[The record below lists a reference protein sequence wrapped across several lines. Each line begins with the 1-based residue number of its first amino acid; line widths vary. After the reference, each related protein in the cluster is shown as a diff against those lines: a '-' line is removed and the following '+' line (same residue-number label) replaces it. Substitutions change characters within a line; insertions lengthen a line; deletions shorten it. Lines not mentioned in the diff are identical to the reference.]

1 MGKGPIYTPK
11 FRVSYANVFEAKK
24 NELNGEMEYS
34 VVCLFKK
41 DENLD
46 VLKAAALEAVQ
57 KKWGT
62 NEAAWPNIRK
72 AFRDQ
77 SELWTKKNEK
87 GELIPTPGTEK
98 GAFFIRLKSKQK
110 PGVLNQQA
118 KPILDESQFYSGCW
132 AHATVTCYAYD
143 AKGNK
148 GYAFG
153 LQNIQKLEEGE
164 PLSGRA
170 KAEDEFQAI
179 EGVAEN
185 NGPVT
190 ASSIF

>member
-1 MGKGPIYTPK
+1 M
-11 FRVSYANVFEAKK
+11 
-24 NELNGEMEYS
+24 
-34 VVCLFKK
+34 
-41 DENLD
+41 
-46 VLKAAALEAVQ
+46 
-57 KKWGT
+57 
-62 NEAAWPNIRK
+62 
-72 AFRDQ
+72 
-77 SELWTKKNEK
+77 
-87 GELIPTPGTEK
+87 
-98 GAFFIRLKSKQK
+98 
-110 PGVLNQQA
+110 
-118 KPILDESQFYSGCW
+118 
-132 AHATVTCYAYD
+132 TCYAYD

-190 ASSIF
+190 ASRIF